1 MLFNAIKALARAPL
15 IHFLLI
21 GAAIYAL
28 YGIIGGNEDGGN
40 ERTVTVTAGDTQA
53 LTDQWIR
60 LWSRP
65 PTKDELAG
73 VIRDHVRVQIL
84 YREAVAMGLDA
95 GDTVIERRLAQKM
108 EFLAQS
114 LFTPEE
120 PSDDELK
127 IWYAANQDRFKQPDL
142 YTITHIFFNPEKR
155 EATTFDDARATLEE
169 LKSLDG
175 LPSDYHD
182 YGDRFM
188 LQNFYHNQSEL
199 DLRKQFGS
207 GFAEKVVKLEPGLW
221 HGPVLSGYGTHLV
234 MVHEVLLSPLPA
246 YADVKAKI
254 KEEWTA
260 EQIEKLSDRFLEN
273 LISRYEIIIEETEVP
288 VTTLRKAAKL

>member
-1 MLFNAIKALARAPL
+1 MLFNAIKILARAPL
-15 IHFLLI
+15 MHFLLI
-21 GAAIYAL
+21 GAGIYAL
-28 YGIIGGNEDGGN
+28 YGIIGGDEDGSN

-84 YREAVAMGLDA
+84 YREAVAMGLDV
-95 GDTVIERRLAQKM
+95 GDTVIERRLAQKV

-114 LFTPEE
+114 LFAPEE

-127 IWYAANQDRFKQPDL
+127 TWYAANQNHFKQPDL
-142 YTITHIFFNPEKR
+142 YTITQIFFNPDKR
-155 EATTFDDARATLEE
+155 EATTLDDARATLEE
-169 LKSLDG
+169 LKSLDA

-188 LQNFYHNQSEL
+188 LQSFYRNQSEL
-199 DLRKQFGS
+199 ELRKQFGS
-207 GFAEKVVKLEPGLW
+207 GFAEKVVELEPGQW
-221 HGPVLSGYGTHLV
+221 HGPIVSGYGTHLV
-234 MVHEVLLSPLPA
+234 MVHEALLSPPPA
-246 YADVKAKI
+246 FDDVKAQI

-273 LISRYEIIIEETEVP
+273 LISKYEIIIEETEVP
-288 VTTLRKAAKL
+288 VTTPRKAAKL